1 MKNFRW
7 NFSVNVIDLA
17 FYTLGMSIV
26 SQATIMPLLISTLT
40 TSTIVI
46 GLVPAIFNMGFL
58 LPQLLTAS
66 YTERLRRKLPFIS
79 TASGVGERGPYLV
92 IGLFVLFF
100 AEKYPTLTLIVILL
114 MLATSAITA
123 GVLTPAWY
131 DLIAKVIP
139 VERRGVFAGT
149 GFGLGAFMGIA
160 GAALSGQIL
169 ERWPYAT
176 NFAICFFAAT
186 IFFAISWAGLVANR
200 EPESDVVKAPI
211 LFKDYMRQIPV
222 VIKKNRNYQAYLIAR
237 SIANLGYMASG
248 FFIVYGAK
256 EFHLNGSQVGLM
268 TGILVATQTVMN
280 LLLGAIAD
288 KRGHKIVL
296 VCGTIG
302 MGLASLA
309 MLGAQQI
316 TSLYVVFFCLGIAVS
331 ADTVSSLNIIL
342 EFCAPED
349 RPTYIGLTNT
359 LLAPSRGL
367 APLIGGWIASWSG
380 YDALFLAALLASLAG
395 AFLLGLWLREPRK
408 HPSLINTVKV
418 ATDE

>member
-1 MKNFRW
+1 
-7 NFSVNVIDLA
+7 
-17 FYTLGMSIV
+17 
-26 SQATIMPLLISTLT
+26 
-40 TSTIVI
+40 
-46 GLVPAIFNMGFL
+46 
-58 LPQLLTAS
+58 
-66 YTERLRRKLPFIS
+66 
-79 TASGVGERGPYLV
+79 
-92 IGLFVLFF
+92 
-100 AEKYPTLTLIVILL
+100 
-114 MLATSAITA
+114 
-123 GVLTPAWY
+123 
-131 DLIAKVIP
+131 
-139 VERRGVFAGT
+139 
-149 GFGLGAFMGIA
+149 
-160 GAALSGQIL
+160 
-169 ERWPYAT
+169 
-176 NFAICFFAAT
+176 
-186 IFFAISWAGLVANR
+186 
-200 EPESDVVKAPI
+200 
-211 LFKDYMRQIPV
+211 V